1 MSEKLCIFDLDGTLL
16 DTLKDLSISINFAL
30 NKNGL
35 NSITIEQTRTFIG
48 NGIKKLVERA
58 IGNGHKDKFDVVFR
72 TFLAHYDIHC
82 NDNTKMFD
90 GIKTLLCELK
100 AAGYRTAIVSN
111 KNDEAVQEL
120 KQIYFN
126 DLIDVAYG
134 VKEGMKSKPSPD
146 TINGVIEKL
155 NVKKDDV
162 IYIGDSDVDMKAAIN
177 ANVDSLIVLW
187 GYRRI
192 NELNEVPN
200 NKMIKTPDE
209 LLMKIKEL
217 KP

>member
-16 DTLKDLSISINFAL
+16 DTLKDLSISINNAL

-35 NSITIEQTRTFIG
+35 NPITIEQTRTFIG

-58 IGNGHKDKFDVVFR
+58 IGNDHKDEFDVVFKE
-72 TFLAHYDIHC
+72 FLEHYDIHC

-90 GIKTLLCELK
+90 GIQMLLCELK
-100 AAGYRTAIVSN
+100 KAGYRIAIVSN

-120 KQIYFN
+120 KRIYFN

-155 NVKKDDV
+155 NIKKDDV

-177 ANVDSLIVLW
+177 ANVDYLIVLW
-187 GYRRI
+187 VYRRI
-192 NELNEVPN
+192 NELNEVPT
-200 NKMIKTPDE
+200 NKMIKTPNE